1 VPVPTIESQYNL
13 FGNTPKDITSHILA
27 CFSIPIYINSPK
39 KKWMIGLM
47 DDWIDGSDFKK
58 TIIH

>member
-1 VPVPTIESQYNL
+1 LKANTTYSGTHPKILLHIFLLASASQY
-13 FGNTPKDITSHILA
+13 ILIA
-27 CFSIPIYINSPK
+27 LK